1 MGKNGKFGKTYGKVI
16 GKPGDGRPEWKGP
29 AFVKKPDSKSK
40 AKPVAGDETE
50 ESEPNVPIKLQQ
62 LLLNIFRDSFSTL
75 LTSDDLQPILQEVK
89 TALFEREFAR
99 AFGKKEYLEAYS
111 ARWSPSRALCYQS
124 ILIDIQKHLTK
135 MASLNP
141 DVEAKTP
148 LLKEG
153 TSAQHSIPCLDAVSF
168 GGGAAEV
175 IAFGGYSRS
184 LRDAS
189 QTLSEDDSSEE
200 PEARPLIGPIPS
212 IDLTLLDSA
221 AWEDV
226 VKVLRSGLVDPP
238 PLSKYASASAK
249 AANKSLIG
257 AESLETKYRMEN
269 VLSMSL
275 SQIKELVGG
284 KPKFLSLLFT
294 LNELYTESISKTTAF
309 LLNLTMATKKG
320 SLLLVVDS
328 PGSYS
333 ITSVGA
339 DEKKYPM

>member
-1 MGKNGKFGKTYGKVI
+1 MGKAGNKTYGKVHR
-16 GKPGDGRPEWKGP
+16 DVERKGSSV
-29 AFVKKPDSKSK
+29 VKKQDPKLK
-40 AKPVAGDETE
+40 AKPVMDDTE

-75 LTSDDLQPILQEVK
+75 LKSDQLQPILQEVK

-99 AFGKKEYLEAYS
+99 AFSKEYLEAYT

-124 ILIDIQKHLTK
+124 IFIDIQKHLKK
-135 MASLNP
+135 MASLDFKP
-141 DVEAKTP
+141 KTTLP
-148 LLKEG
+148 EDG
-153 TSAQHSIPCLDAVSF
+153 TSVQPSIPCLNAISF

-175 IAFGGYSRS
+175 IAFGGYSCI
-184 LRDAS
+184 LRNEVQAP
-189 QTLSEDDSSEE
+189 TEDNPSGT
-200 PEARPLIGPIPS
+200 LIGSIPS
-212 IDLTLLDSA
+212 IDLTLIDSA

-226 VKVLRSGLVDPP
+226 VKVLRSGLVEPP
-238 PLSKYASASAK
+238 PLSKYANASAK
-249 AANKSLIG
+249 AANKPLIG
-257 AESLETKYRMEN
+257 AESLETKFRMEN
-269 VLSMSL
+269 ALSMSL
-275 SQIKELVGG
+275 SQIKELIGG
-284 KPKFLSLLFT
+284 EPKFLSLLFT

-333 ITSVGA
+333 TTSVGT